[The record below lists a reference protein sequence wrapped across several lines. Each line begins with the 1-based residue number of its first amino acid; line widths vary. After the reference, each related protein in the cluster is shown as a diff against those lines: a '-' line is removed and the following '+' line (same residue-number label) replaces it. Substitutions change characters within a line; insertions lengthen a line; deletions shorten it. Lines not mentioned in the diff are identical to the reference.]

1 MARAEIRGRQRWR
14 STAAV
19 SVCVAVAA
27 LSAEIARGDSRA
39 PANGLP
45 NLAPFPN
52 ASGVAKTF
60 STHGA
65 IDLGNPFFQDLGTNG
80 RSCASCHQPAD
91 GWSITPRHVRARFEA
106 TQGNDP
112 VFRTFDGANCPTST
126 SRRRG
131 AAPGLRLL
139 LSKGLIRIPLKPP
152 GCRVRRCRRGQ
163 PLRLLE
169 PRRGIRLSPPIAEH
183 QSAVPQHAHVG
194 RPRVRARMRKATP
207 DRSLRIWSSRRSMRQ
222 PGMLKV

>member
-39 PANGLP
+39 PANRLP

-112 VFRTFDGANCPTST
+112 LFRTNDGANCLHLNVST
-126 SRRRG
+126 VEARRR
-131 AAPGLRLL
+131 AYSLL
-139 LSKGLIRIPLKPP
+139 LRKGLIRIPLKVPADAEFAVVAVDNRYGCSRRDEVSVYRRPLPSTNLRFLSTLMWDGREFAP
-152 GCRVRRCRRGQ
+152 GCGRQPQTARRGSGPAGDQ
-163 PLRLLE
+163 CD
-169 PRRGIRLSPPIAEH
+169 S
-183 QSAVPQHAHVG
+183 
-194 RPRVRARMRKATP
+194 RPC
-207 DRSLRIWSSRRSMRQ
+207 
-222 PGMLKV
+222 